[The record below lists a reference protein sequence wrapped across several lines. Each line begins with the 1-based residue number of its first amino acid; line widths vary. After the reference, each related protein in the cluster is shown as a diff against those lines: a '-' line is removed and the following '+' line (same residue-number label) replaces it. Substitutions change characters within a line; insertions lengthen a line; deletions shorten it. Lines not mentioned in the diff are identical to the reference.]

1 MSHQWPGTEEANVVI
16 GVVVDVFWGAVEVM
30 IVVDISVCVVL
41 IVDVD
46 VVQDVKIRDVIK
58 TQVSI
63 IQIVPLFILSSIL
76 FNAKLLGI

>member
-1 MSHQWPGTEEANVVI
+1 M
-16 GVVVDVFWGAVEVM
+16 DVFWGAVEVM

-58 TQVSI
+58 IQVSI